1 MPQNDL
7 TLSNQTGP
15 DFRSD
20 INSALQ
26 ALAARQSGGSAP
38 STTYS
43 YQQWADTTNGV
54 IKRRNAANSA
64 WLLDGTL
71 AETFVVGKSGSYTVA
86 ITDFQTLLN
95 CTGTFTLALTAAA
108 TLGDGFW
115 CDVRNDGSGVIT
127 IDPNSTEQVNGATT
141 LELYPGESCILMCTG
156 SAWKTIGL
164 HAPSFKIGSFTRDM
178 TTASGTQAVTGV
190 AFKPR
195 CVLFLASEGS
205 SAQASIGF
213 DLAGSSRGTLYN
225 NHVASA
231 DTWNRSGTSYSIFAS
246 QSGGASYAGGVTS
259 LDTDGFTVSW
269 VKSGLPTGTLTID
282 YLAMR

>member
-7 TLSNQTGP
+7 LLANDTGAN
-15 DFRSD
+15 FRAD
-20 INSALQ
+20 VNSALQ

-38 STTYS
+38 GTPYS
-43 YQQWADTTNGV
+43 YEQWADTANGV
-54 IKRRNAANSA
+54 IKRRNAANGA
-64 WLLDGTL
+64 WVLDSTL

-95 CTGTFTLALTAAA
+95 CTGSFTLALTAAA

-164 HAPSFKIGSFTRDM
+164 HAPSFKIGNFARDM
-178 TTASGTQAVTGV
+178 STASGTQAVTGV
-190 AFKPR
+190 GFKPR
-195 CVLFLASEGS
+195 AVVFLATEGS
-205 SAQASIGF
+205 TGQASIGF
-213 DLAGSSRGTLYN
+213 DLAGSARGSIYN

-231 DTWNRSGTSYSIFAS
+231 DTWGRSGTSYSIFAS
-246 QSGGASYAGGVTS
+246 QLGASHAGGVTS
-259 LDTDGFTVSW
+259 LDADGFTVSW
-269 VKSGLPTGTLTID
+269 VKSGSSTGTLTID